1 MMLELMEKVFERL
14 NELGYDEVRARLA
27 RGEHLGDPDLVRE
40 WLELRAAERLQT
52 PVASAINARQRP

>member
-27 RGEHLGDPDLVRE
+27 RSEHLGDPDLVRE

>member
-27 RGEHLGDPDLVRE
+27 CGEHLGDPDLVRE
-40 WLELRAAERLQT
+40 WLELRATERLQT
-52 PVASAINARQRP
+52 PVASAINARQRR